1 MILVFL
7 LAISGWEVVRADAH
21 HVVERRERGDGFVE
35 IRVSTI
41 TDVPA
46 QQVATAFW
54 MRRTPASKAIK
65 KYDLILQDETQ
76 KIVYQQLKMPI
87 VKDRDYTVRI
97 ERYVDEAS
105 GLYQFNSKCRSDL
118 GPPPNDDHVRVVDC
132 TAQYSVER
140 GADGKT
146 HVTYT
151 AFANAAGRL
160 PIWIVNALAP
170 KAAADVLDK
179 MIEEAKALNAS
190 SPRH

>member
-1 MILVFL
+1 MILLIL
-7 LAISGWEVVRADAH
+7 LAVSGWEVVSIDGPK
-21 HVVERRERGDGFVE
+21 VVERRARGDGFLE
-35 IRVSTI
+35 IRVSTV
-41 TDVPA
+41 TEVPA
-46 QQVATAFW
+46 LQVANAFW
-54 MRRTPASKAIK
+54 LRRTPASKAIK

-76 KIVYQQLKMPI
+76 KIIYQQLKMPI
-87 VKDRDYTVRI
+87 VKDRDYTVRV

-132 TAQYSVER
+132 AAQYSVER
-140 GADGKT
+140 ATDGKT

-151 AFANAAGRL
+151 AFANAGGRL

-179 MIEEAKALNAS
+179 MIEEAKALGDALS
-190 SPRH
+190 